1 MISVILYGRN
11 DSYGYNLHK
20 RGAISLNCLAA
31 LLSDPDD
38 EILFVDC
45 NTSNELPT
53 FVEAIYDTLT
63 PRAKALLRVFRV
75 RPELHKRL
83 VGGYTHLMV
92 VEPPPRNIAL
102 RRSNPRNHWVLNTNT
117 DILLVPRPGFR
128 DLTDVAR
135 DLSDGLYT
143 LPRFELPEAL
153 WETFPRSDPQ
163 ATLQAC
169 RDLGPRLHLDEV
181 TLSFPESRFDQVGD
195 FMLSPR
201 QALWDI
207 HGFDERMIH
216 GWHCDSNVCK
226 RLYIYY
232 GGRTESLADRL
243 KGYHCDHTRVQ
254 TGMHQF
260 DMKLDNNV
268 QEFVFSLEDPYAR
281 HQAETW
287 GLPNEPIEELDLAND
302 PQARFVTAVE
312 RTLGAPQES
321 YYQSDAVGIRNFV
334 SVQAEH
340 VLPYLANDLTV
351 FTRSARFAYVG
362 NHPRMLSLAARCV
375 VELGFETPLDYAASL
390 LTSGAPPENARA
402 IDADPLPE
410 TLLASYDLLVFDLSL
425 DVEGLNGM
433 PAERVTDWP
442 RPLRYSLGAVARC
455 LEMCAEL
462 AGAGGT
468 RVPDVVVINANHHT
482 FRNFVNQFLL
492 LTFTPFATHVRKGRP
507 RVGEERRYRSNTWK
521 QTEDDMRSF
530 FGFGVDDASVPPV
543 AIDESIDFTSAGPA
557 ASHKDG
563 HWGATDHT
571 GTWTDG
577 DRAVLLFR
585 PPSPVEGDV
594 VACVTVN
601 EALIGPEGDPIR
613 VEVSLD
619 GVPLANW
626 SFFSRYEVVDAKVTI
641 PAASLAGKEV
651 CCLEFHVRNPQ
662 SAARLAK
669 ARGEQVFGDDPR
681 ALGFK
686 VHRIVFRSYQR
697 LRYRPGQIL
706 DFTAAGTG
714 AVHTDECWSAPDGL
728 GMWSFG
734 PRSSLT
740 LLPDKPMDQ
749 RAQVVFTVNDA
760 ALNNEHPTQTVRVLW
775 NGLPAAEWNL
785 GPARDAGELRILLPP
800 DALLPSKPVN
810 IAFEIAAPRRPLDL
824 GLSTWDTRP
833 LGFRL
838 CRLRISPV
846 GRLTY
851 RPGDPIDFFEG
862 GDSMAFV
869 GDAMG
874 SQWSFPGPRG
884 SWTIGTRCSFHV
896 TFDGPVAGDLPCA
909 FVISDCMIPA
919 RAKPLPVTVKANGQA
934 IAEWLLGDRNP
945 HRQFATIPA
954 AVLAQGAAAA
964 PELTLVFE
972 IPEPRSPES
981 LGWNADPRPL
991 GFLLARVVIGS
1002 REVAIPKFKA
1012 DGGERPMYQRIL
1024 GLPRYAAHLVRTLAK
1039 RYSS

>member
-20 RGAISLNCLAA
+20 RGAISLNCIAA

-102 RRSNPRNHWVLNTNT
+102 RRSNPRNHWILNTNT
-117 DILLVPRPGFR
+117 DILLVPRAGFR
-128 DLTDVAR
+128 DLTEVAR
-135 DLSDGLYT
+135 GLPDGLYT

-153 WETFPRSDPQ
+153 WETFPRSDPD
-163 ATLQAC
+163 AILQAC

-226 RLYIYY
+226 RLYLYY
-232 GGRTESLADRL
+232 GGRTESLAERL

-268 QEFVFSLEDPYAR
+268 PAGGFSLEDPYAR

-287 GLPNEPIEELDLAND
+287 GLPDEPIEELSFASD

-362 NHPRMLSLAARCV
+362 NHPRMLSLTARCV
-375 VELGFETPLDYAASL
+375 AELGFAAPLEYAAAL
-390 LTSGAPPENARA
+390 LTSGAPPENAGA
-402 IDADPLPE
+402 IDAVPLPE
-410 TLLASYDLLVFDLSL
+410 TLLANYDLLIFDLSL
-425 DVEGLNGM
+425 DAAGLNGK

-442 RPLRYSLGAVARC
+442 RHLRYSLGAVARC
-455 LEMCAEL
+455 LEACAEL
-462 AGAGGT
+462 AGAGAT
-468 RVPDVVVINANHHT
+468 RVPDVIVINANHHI

-507 RVGEERRYRSNTWK
+507 RVGEERRYRANTWK
-521 QTEDDMRSF
+521 QTEDDMRAF
-530 FGFGVDDASVPPV
+530 FGYGVDNASVPPV
-543 AIDESIDFTSAGPA
+543 AIDESIDFTSAGPS

-577 DRAVLLFR
+577 DRVAFLFR
-585 PPSPVEGDV
+585 PPSPVDGDV

-613 VEVSLD
+613 VEVLMD
-619 GVPLANW
+619 GVHLANW
-626 SFFSRYEVVDAKVTI
+626 NFFSRYEVVDAKVTI
-641 PAASLAGKEV
+641 PAACLAGKEV
-651 CCLEFHVRNPQ
+651 CRLEFHVRNPQ

-697 LRYRPGQIL
+697 LRYRPGQTL
-706 DFTAAGTG
+706 DFTTAGTG

-740 LLPDKPMDQ
+740 LLPEQPMDQ
-749 RAQVVFTVNDA
+749 RAQAVFTINDA
-760 ALNNEHPTQTVRVLW
+760 ALNNDHPTQSVRVLW
-775 NGLPAAEWNL
+775 NGLPAAKWSL

-800 DALLPSKPVN
+800 DALRPSEPVT
-810 IAFEIAAPRRPLDL
+810 IAFEIATPRRPLDL

-884 SWTIGTRCSFHV
+884 SWTIGTRSSFHV

-909 FVISDCMIPA
+909 FVISDCMIPS
-919 RAKPLPVTVKANGQA
+919 RAKPLPVTVKANGHP
-934 IAEWLLGDRNP
+934 IAEWLLGDRHP

-954 AVLAQGAAAA
+954 AIFAQGTAAA

-991 GFLLARVVIGS
+991 GFLLARVVMGT

-1012 DGGERPMYQRIL
+1012 AGSERPMYQRIL
-1024 GLPRYAAHLVRTLAK
+1024 GLPRYAGRLIGLLAK
-1039 RYSS
+1039 RHLS